1 MCKSYSDD
9 RKRPLTGFEPA
20 PLSLQVKCAV
30 RYTTEV
36 VLTMRVRSRSRYSP
50 LCVYILFMAGKF

>member
-1 MCKSYSDD
+1 MYVACMDG

-36 VLTMRVRSRSRYSP
+36 VLTMRVRSRSRYTAPPERGRSETET
-50 LCVYILFMAGKF
+50 